1 MDIQIK
7 GARMHNLKDV
17 NVRIPKGKMT
27 VITGLSGSGKSSLAF
42 DTLYAEGQR
51 RYVESLSS
59 YARQFMGRLDK
70 PDVDKIEGISP
81 AIAIE
86 QRTAAAGASST
97 VGTRTEIHDYLRM
110 LYARI
115 GRTFS
120 PISGKEVKRDTPED
134 VLNQLLQQPAGRR
147 FLVVAPMA
155 ARPGRT
161 LKKQLELLTQQG
173 FSRMLNADNQ
183 PTMIADE
190 LGTASEDAPDA
201 GIRLIVDRLAVDL
214 ESEEFKSRLVD
225 SLESA
230 FFEGG
235 GTCEIQFVDDQT
247 VLHFSDR
254 FERDGIVFEIPTPD
268 LFSFNSPLGAC
279 RKCSGFGSVIG
290 IEPELV
296 VPDPRLTLYEDAIA
310 PWRTDRWSKWK
321 ESMCLAAARNGISI
335 HTPYLELSEEAT
347 EWIWNGGDGHRGIH
361 AFFTYLESKSYKIQN
376 RVMLSRYRGKTKC
389 PDCNGARIHPATKNI
404 LVDGMDLGTLLQKPA
419 HVVLEHLDQ
428 LNLTDAEFQIGKRL
442 LKEAKNRLTYLCNV
456 GLGYLTLDRPANTL
470 SGGEAQRIALSTCL
484 GSSLVGSTYILDEP
498 SIGLH
503 PEDTARLVSVLHQ
516 LRDIGNTVVVVEHDE
531 HIMAAADHLIDMGP
545 GAGTLGGN
553 VVFAG
558 GHGELHD
565 LSSDHPSW
573 TAAYLSGRKQISIP
587 QNRRPGH
594 QAIQLYDGRMHTLRG
609 VSAKFPLHAL
619 TVVTGVS
626 GSGKSTLVTEIF
638 MPLLRT
644 HLDGLGAISNR
655 KGSLSGDVDQV
666 AALEFVDQNPIG
678 KSSRSNPVTYVKA
691 FDEMRALL
699 ADSAMS
705 KARGYRPANFSFN
718 VPGGRCETC
727 EGEGEVTIGMQFMA
741 DLKLPC
747 ETCKGARF
755 KDEVLEVKW
764 MDKNVHDLLSLTV
777 DDALDF
783 FAQIP
788 AGKKSPVA
796 AQNRIIKKLQPLQ
809 DVGLG
814 YIQLGQSSNTLSGG
828 EAQRIKLATFL
839 SRGNRQAHTLFIFDE
854 PTTGLHIHD
863 VAKLLDSF
871 RALLDAGH
879 TLIVI
884 EHDLDIMSN
893 ADHLI
898 DMGPGGGV
906 QGGKVVFEGKPE
918 DCPETTATG
927 QHLRQR
933 INTGQTTKSLLDP
946 S

>member
-1 MDIQIK
+1 MDILIK

-17 NVRIPKGKMT
+17 NARIPKGKMT

-59 YARQFMGRLDK
+59 YARQFLGRLDK
-70 PDVDKIEGISP
+70 PDVEGIEGISP

-120 PISGKEVKRDTPED
+120 PISGEEVKRDRPED
-134 VLNQLLQQPAGRR
+134 VLEAVLRQPAGRR
-147 FLVVAPMA
+147 FYVVAPMP
-155 ARPGRT
+155 ARPERSER
-161 LKKQLELLTQQG
+161 KQLELLVQQG
-173 FSRMLNADNQ
+173 FSRMLRDDRTVA
-183 PTMIADE
+183 MIADACSD
-190 LGTASEDAPDA
+190 ASDETPD
-201 GIRLIVDRLAVDL
+201 GGVRLIVDRLAVDPV
-214 ESEEFKSRLVD
+214 SDEFPSRLLD
-225 SLESA
+225 SVESA
-230 FFEGG
+230 FFEGAG
-235 GTCEIQFVDDQT
+235 ACWIVFADGDE
-247 VLHFSDR
+247 VLRFSDR
-254 FERDGIVFEIPTPD
+254 FERDGLTFDIPTPD

-290 IEPELV
+290 IEPDLV
-296 VPDPRLTLYEDAIA
+296 IPDPRLTIYEDAIA
-310 PWRTDRWSKWK
+310 PWRTERWATWK
-321 ESMCLAAARNGISI
+321 ENLCIAAARHGLSI
-335 HTPYLELSEEAT
+335 HTPFMELGEEAV
-347 EWIWNGGDGHRGIH
+347 ELVWQGAKGFKGLN
-361 AFFTYLESKSYKIQN
+361 AFFDYLESKSYKIQN
-376 RVMLSRYRGKTKC
+376 RVLLSRYRGKTTC
-389 PDCNGARIHPATKNI
+389 PDCKGSRIHPATRNI
-404 LVDGMDLGTLLQKPA
+404 KIAGLDLGSLLRKPA
-419 HVVLEHLDQ
+419 SEVLEHMQSLA
-428 LNLTDAEFQIGKRL
+428 LSDAEMQIGKRL
-442 LKEAKNRLTYLCNV
+442 IAEAVNRLKYLCDV

-503 PEDTARLVSVLHQ
+503 PADTARLIGVLHH

-545 GAGTLGGN
+545 GAGSLGGEL
-553 VVFAG
+553 VFSGNRAA
-558 GHGELHD
+558 LD
-565 LSSDHPSW
+565 ALPDDHPSW
-573 TAAYLSGRKQISIP
+573 TAAYLTGRRNIP
-587 QNRRPGH
+587 IPVSRRTVNTKMS
-594 QAIQLYDGRMHTLRG
+594 LTDGRLHTLRG
-609 VSAKFPLHAL
+609 VAADFPLHAM

-626 GSGKSTLVTEIF
+626 GSGKSTLVTEILL
-638 MPLLRT
+638 PLVRA
-644 HLDGLGAISNR
+644 HLEGLGHLTNR
-655 KGSLSGDVDQV
+655 RGALSGDVQRI

-691 FDEMRALL
+691 FDDMRGLL
-699 ADSAMS
+699 AETSMA
-705 KARGYRPANFSFN
+705 KARGYRPAHFSFN

-747 ETCKGARF
+747 DACKGKRF

-764 MDKNVHDLLSLTV
+764 CGKNVHEMLGMTV
-777 DDALDF
+777 DDGLVF
-783 FAQIP
+783 FSQTEP
-788 AGKKSPVA
+788 GKKALSA
-796 AQNRIIKKLQPLQ
+796 AQKRMIKKLQPLQ

-839 SRGNRQAHTLFIFDE
+839 GRGDRQAHTLFIFDE

-871 RALLDAGH
+871 NALLDAGH
-879 TLIVI
+879 TLVVI
-884 EHDLDIMSN
+884 EHDLDLMAN

-898 DMGPGGGV
+898 DMGPGGGEH
-906 QGGKVVFEGKPE
+906 GGQVVFQGRPE
-918 DCPETTATG
+918 DCPSESATG
-927 QHLRQR
+927 RHLLPHLA
-933 INTGQTTKSLLDP
+933 KSLTLQT